1 MTRWNAKKI
10 AEASK
15 KDFEKTWNETKN
27 RAYAKVSRKQTA
39 PQRKGTTS
47 PVFEAIQKLRSAY
60 IKMGFDEII
69 NPLFIEDK
77 DVHKQFGPEA
87 VAVLDRCYYIGGLP
101 RPDIGI
107 SDKKISEI
115 ARQGLKADKKVLQS
129 IFRNYK
135 KGELGGDDLVSQLAK
150 ALKTSE
156 GKALKIL
163 QNLFPEMKNLKP
175 EVTEMTL
182 RSHMT
187 SGWFLTLQALYKKA
201 ELPLKLFS
209 IDRCFRREQRE
220 DKGHLRTYHS
230 ASSIILDDEVS
241 LEMGEEVVKGLLKD
255 FGFTDFRFTPDE
267 KRSKYYAPDTQT
279 EVYGRS
285 PTGEWI
291 EIATFGMYSPVALSK
306 YGIDPVMNLGLGVER
321 LAMIISGTKDIREL
335 AYPQFYSGIRLTD
348 EEVVDGISIDKK
360 PLTGEGKNI
369 VEHIIETAVKHK
381 DAQSPCRFEA
391 YKGPLM
397 GKQVKVSVVEVEK
410 NTKLL
415 GPAALNRIAILDGN
429 IYGVSESKGPKDVLL
444 KGTLKGI
451 SYIEA
456 LANLAAY
463 EIENAAKLDEKKTLT
478 RVKGVKIPSEINL
491 KISDVVVRYIN
502 SNNKKIDIRGPVFTT
517 IEAEL

>member
-1 MTRWNAKKI
+1 M
-10 AEASK
+10 
-15 KDFEKTWNETKN
+15 
-27 RAYAKVSRKQTA
+27 
-39 PQRKGTTS
+39 
-47 PVFEAIQKLRSAY
+47 
-60 IKMGFDEII
+60 
-69 NPLFIEDK
+69 
-77 DVHKQFGPEA
+77 
-87 VAVLDRCYYIGGLP
+87 
-101 RPDIGI
+101 
-107 SDKKISEI
+107 
-115 ARQGLKADKKVLQS
+115 
-129 IFRNYK
+129 
-135 KGELGGDDLVSQLAK
+135 
-150 ALKTSE
+150 
-156 GKALKIL
+156 
-163 QNLFPEMKNLKP
+163 
-175 EVTEMTL
+175 
-182 RSHMT
+182 
-187 SGWFLTLQALYKKA
+187 
-201 ELPLKLFS
+201 
-209 IDRCFRREQRE
+209 
-220 DKGHLRTYHS
+220 
-230 ASSIILDDEVS
+230 
-241 LEMGEEVVKGLLKD
+241 
-255 FGFTDFRFTPDE
+255 
-267 KRSKYYAPDTQT
+267 
-279 EVYGRS
+279 
-285 PTGEWI
+285 
-291 EIATFGMYSPVALSK
+291 
-306 YGIDPVMNLGLGVER
+306 
-321 LAMIISGTKDIREL
+321 
-335 AYPQFYSGIRLTD
+335 TD